1 MAAQQGIQWK
11 LLSILCLRWNN
22 KALITAMLTCMAFH
36 LLDNAVT
43 TNIVKKMT
51 TLFLALF
58 CPNTILEDSAVPY

>member
-1 MAAQQGIQWK
+1 MENIVKIMSLGGIK
-11 LLSILCLRWNN
+11 RFNYCNVDLHGI
-22 KALITAMLTCMAFH
+22 FH

-43 TNIVKKMT
+43 TNIVKKIT